1 MSQGPIHHPSD
12 DLLLRHAAGRL
23 SAGPALVVAT
33 HLAVCPICRNATRIG
48 EAVGG
53 VLLAEEAPA
62 DMSPDALD
70 RALARL
76 DMPASTPHPALPV
89 HELAPGLP
97 MPRPLQDVAH
107 GPWRWVAPGVGR
119 IRLNLAGAMPGERAY
134 LLRVAPG
141 STLPEH
147 GHRGQELT
155 CVLAG
160 RFRDSTGTYARGDV
174 AEMDASHK
182 HQPVAEPGEAC
193 VCLIVT
199 QGRLRMH
206 GLLARALQPIVGV

>member
-1 MSQGPIHHPSD
+1 MSHGLIHHPSD
-12 DLLLRHAAGRL
+12 DILLRHAAGRL
-23 SAGPALVVAT
+23 SAGPTLVVAT
-33 HLAVCPICRNATRIG
+33 HLAACPHCRAVTRMG

-53 VLLAEEAPA
+53 VLLAEEPPA
-62 DMSPDALD
+62 ALAPDALD

-76 DMPASTPHPALPV
+76 DMPASPPRPASVVP
-89 HELAPGLP
+89 ELAPGLP
-97 MPRPLQDVAH
+97 MPRPLHDVAH
-107 GPWRWVAPGVGR
+107 GPWRWVAPGISR
-119 IRLNLAGAMPGERAY
+119 IRLNLADATPGERAY

-160 RFRDSTGTYARGDV
+160 RFSDGTGTYAQGDV
-174 AEMDASHK
+174 AEMDAGHE
-182 HQPVAEPGEAC
+182 HQPIAEPGEAC
-193 VCLIVT
+193 ICLIVT

-206 GLLARALQPIVGV
+206 GLLARALQPLVGV

>member
-33 HLAVCPICRNATRIG
+33 HLTVCPHCRAVTRLS

-62 DMSPDALD
+62 TMAPDALD

-76 DMPASTPHPALPV
+76 DMPASTPRPALVVP
-89 HELAPGLP
+89 ELAPGLP
-97 MPRPLQDVAH
+97 MPRPLHDIAR
-107 GPWRWVAPGVGR
+107 GPWRWAAPGVSR
-119 IRLNLAGAMPGERAY
+119 IRLNLAGPKTRERAY

-160 RFRDSTGTYARGDV
+160 RFRDNTGTYAQGDV
-174 AEMDASHK
+174 AEMDVAHE

-193 VCLIVT
+193 ICLIVT

-206 GLLARALQPIVGV
+206 GLLARALQPLVGV